1 MQRNREHGIP
11 DQFCLKR
18 LEKSDNS
25 DLRSAWKND
34 TTTISGGKGA
44 HVIYYKGKVLLERDS
59 DIGDVRQSPDGSMFM
74 IFGPAGWG
82 EMYQI
87 VGDHAVKLKSRPP
100 SLGDITWVWLENDKL
115 LGVSNIYE
123 HDNRPN
129 AEMVFVENTKLYLY
143 DIRDYK
149 VHDIAWPALPLGKDE
164 LFRVDGVSASGE
176 VELSAVTPEQYFDPN
191 ARDRLLGRFKVATSE
206 K

>member
-1 MQRNREHGIP
+1 
-11 DQFCLKR
+11 
-18 LEKSDNS
+18 
-25 DLRSAWKND
+25 
-34 TTTISGGKGA
+34 
-44 HVIYYKGKVLLERDS
+44 
-59 DIGDVRQSPDGSMFM
+59 
-74 IFGPAGWG
+74 
-82 EMYQI
+82 
-87 VGDHAVKLKSRPP
+87 
-100 SLGDITWVWLENDKL
+100 
-115 LGVSNIYE
+115 
-123 HDNRPN
+123 
-129 AEMVFVENTKLYLY
+129 MVFVENTKLYLY